1 MKLNTS
7 ILMLSLPAALLCFTS
22 NVMANQSSPATKAPT
37 EASATATNAKS
48 NSEIGKMVSEKLKA
62 DKRLENAK
70 IEADV
75 SDQGAVLLRGTVT
88 SKQQSEL
95 ASQLAAT
102 VSGVG
107 KITNELQ
114 VPRGE

>member
-7 ILMLSLPAALLCFTS
+7 ILVLSLPAALLCFS
-22 NVMANQSSPATKAPT
+22 GNALANQESPAAKAPA
-37 EASATATNAKS
+37 EVSATATNAKS
-48 NSEIGKMVSEKLKA
+48 NTEIGKMVSEKLKA
-62 DKRLENAK
+62 DKRLENAQ
-70 IEADV
+70 IEAVAGDKGDV
-75 SDQGAVLLRGTVT
+75 VLRGTVT
-88 SKQQSEL
+88 SQQQSEL